1 MKVIEWELVM
11 ATQQTEEF
19 KISGE
24 DIMANLKKL
33 VNEGNV
39 RKIMVKDKKGKIIAE
54 FPLTVGVVGALLAP
68 ILAAV
73 GAIVALATDCVISV
87 ERTVEPSKP
96 KTKLA
101 KKDS

>member
-1 MKVIEWELVM
+1 M
-11 ATQQTEEF
+11 AETYTEEL
-19 KISGE
+19 KISGK
-24 DIMANLKKL
+24 DVMGKLKKL
-33 VNEGNV
+33 INEGNV
-39 RKIMVKDKKGKIIAE
+39 RKVKVQDQKGKIIAE

-87 ERTVEPSKP
+87 ERTVEPKKP

>member
-1 MKVIEWELVM
+1 MKVIEQELVM

-19 KISGE
+19 KISGG
-24 DIMANLKKL
+24 DIMTKLKKL

-39 RKIMVKDKKGKIIAE
+39 RKIIVKDKKGKIIAE

-73 GAIVALATDCVISV
+73 GAIVALAADCVISV
-87 ERTVEPSKP
+87 ERTVEAKKP

>member
-1 MKVIEWELVM
+1 M
-11 ATQQTEEF
+11 ATQRTEEF

-24 DIMANLKKL
+24 DIMTKLKKL
-33 VNEGNV
+33 VSEGNV

-73 GAIVALATDCVISV
+73 GAIVALVTDCVISV
-87 ERTVEPSKP
+87 EREIKDKKKP
-96 KTKLA
+96 DVKLA
-101 KKDS
+101 KKDT